1 MTAIYQ
7 ENNGLE
13 KSIDQ
18 SRVYTTSDSSFWTA
32 MRSKEIYP
40 FRVSLTENCIQVS
53 YEMDKVAGLIPEVIN
68 GSTPIDELDAHGGI
82 VLWKALIGLMKM
94 LSRYDVDLKFDR
106 TAPGEQEKIHAY
118 TTDQY
123 LVWVLSFRGITP
135 TRVASRGRDTSFEFG
150 PEKIE
155 QLKDFLFRPYM
166 GNMQNFS
173 SMKNIWRQAKTFRN
187 TTP

>member
-7 ENNGLE
+7 EENGLE

-68 GSTPIDELDAHGGI
+68 GTTPIDELDAHGGI

-94 LSRYDVDLKFDR
+94 LSRYDVD
-106 TAPGEQEKIHAY
+106 
-118 TTDQY
+118 
-123 LVWVLSFRGITP
+123 V
-135 TRVASRGRDTSFEFG
+135 
-150 PEKIE
+150 
-155 QLKDFLFRPYM
+155 
-166 GNMQNFS
+166 
-173 SMKNIWRQAKTFRN
+173 
-187 TTP
+187 